1 MPLNLPL
8 FIAKRYLISK
18 KSHNAINIIS
28 IIAVA
33 GVCIA
38 TMATIIVMSAFN
50 GLSDL
55 VKSLY
60 NSFDAE
66 IQITPKQGKTFFSDA
81 KELAELK
88 KMKGVVFYNE
98 VIEGNALLKYKE
110 KQCIVTVKGV
120 SSDFMR
126 MSRLDTVIVDGE
138 FNISKSNCVMGK
150 GVYYLL
156 DASVNDF
163 SSPVSIY
170 APKRGKTNSINPE
183 DGLNEIK
190 TYPAGTFSINDEF
203 DQNYIIVSL
212 ENAKKIFDYSNE
224 ITSVELGLS
233 ATANKQQ
240 LQEQI
245 ENLLG
250 ENYTVQNREQQ
261 NALLFKTMKSEKL
274 WTFIILIFIIVIAT
288 FNVIGCISMLIIE
301 KKKDIQ
307 TLYHLGADSTIIK
320 KIFLNEG
327 LMISLTGAIF
337 GLLLGIFVCW
347 IQLKFS
353 IITFSEGYVVDAYPV
368 KMELSDICLIL
379 FSVVAIGYT
388 AAWYPIKNLT
398 KDNTLAF
405 ERT

>member
-1 MPLNLPL
+1 LNLPL